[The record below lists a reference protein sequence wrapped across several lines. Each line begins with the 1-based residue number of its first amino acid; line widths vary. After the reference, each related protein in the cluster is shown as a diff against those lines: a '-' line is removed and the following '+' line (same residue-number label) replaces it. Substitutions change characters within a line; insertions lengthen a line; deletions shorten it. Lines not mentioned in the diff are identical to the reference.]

1 MSYSRVDGKD
11 TIIFVEPEEHKEE
24 KAPSSEAKDNEPTNA
39 EGEEGQSAAFDPETG
54 EINWDC
60 PCKYSQSSCWG
71 LVSAIINHETIINH
85 TPLDTLKKVTSAR
98 TSGALD
104 ELS

>member
-24 KAPSSEAKDNEPTNA
+24 SSTDSKDTESPKADS
-39 EGEEGQSAAFDPETG
+39 EEGQAAAFDPETG

-60 PCKYSQSSCWG
+60 PCKYSRYD
-71 LVSAIINHETIINH
+71 AIHVTVA
-85 TPLDTLKKVTSAR
+85 DTLRYKIW
-98 TSGALD
+98 SGFD
-104 ELS
+104 NPLSSIMK